1 MTKLTTW
8 ALLCAFGLVCLFSSC
23 QSSKVAYGN
32 SQYFKQTPRAVAQ
45 DLPPV
50 QETEPVEQ
58 QKLYASV
65 LEAVTNR
72 DANMLVERAQKNL
85 SAAVERSNNADLK
98 EKAQRMNKLAASMK
112 EGQLTKKEARA
123 KRKELKKEVRSL
135 TKEYKAMSP
144 NATQDLDQGLKLSL
158 ILAGAGLLFL
168 IIGGAVGG
176 SAGGIVALLGLLA
189 LVGGIV
195 ALIIW
200 AASS

>member
-32 SQYFKQTPRAVAQ
+32 SQYFKQTPRAVTQ
-45 DLPPV
+45 DLPV

-65 LEAVTNR
+65 LKAVTNR

-85 SAAVERSNNADLK
+85 SAAVKRSNNADLK
-98 EKAQRMNKLAASMK
+98 EKAQRMNELAASMK
-112 EGQLTKKEARA
+112 EGLLTKKEARA

>member
-8 ALLCAFGLVCLFSSC
+8 TLLCAFGLVCLFSSC

-32 SQYFKQTPRAVAQ
+32 SQYFKQTPRPVA
-45 DLPPV
+45 PSIPSEPEV
-50 QETEPVEQ
+50 APVEK

-65 LEAVTNR
+65 LKAVVTQ
-72 DANMLVERAQKNL
+72 DADILIERAQKNL
-85 SAAVERSNNADLK
+85 SAAVEKSDNAELK
-98 EKAQRMNKLAASMK
+98 QKAQRMNELATSMK
-112 EGQLTKKEARA
+112 EGQLTKKEVRA
-123 KRKELKKEVRSL
+123 KRKDLKQEVRSL
-135 TKEYKAMSP
+135 AKEYKAMEP
-144 NATQDLDQGLKLSL
+144 NATKDIDQGLKLSL